1 VVHEQA
7 SHEVLL
13 RPATPRAESYLLL
26 ATSRP
31 AVVAFFRA
39 ATGSGG
45 SPFVVDPIDVS
56 VVALDEHVT
65 QVTRA
70 SAAVVDVGVEPV
82 AGLELCRELH
92 RRRPVLPIAALFCCP
107 NSVTPWNLRE
117 LLAEGAVGLFDL
129 HAGPEEVV
137 RLLESLAGGG
147 SVLHLNLRRGQRALL
162 RELLTGRE
170 PRNDLDLR
178 LLQFVALGLPDRD
191 IAGRLYLSPHTVKHH
206 IERLRDELGLRNRT
220 ELAAWAGRAGFYSP
234 DAERKPNLQ
243 TG

>member
-1 VVHEQA
+1 VVQEPG

-13 RPATPRAESYLLL
+13 RPATARAESYLLL
-26 ATSRP
+26 ATNRP

-39 ATGSGG
+39 VAGDGRN
-45 SPFVVDPIDVS
+45 PFVIDPIDVS
-56 VVALDEHVT
+56 VAALDERAA

-82 AGLELCRELH
+82 VGLELCRELH

-137 RLLESLAGGG
+137 RLLDSLAGGG

-206 IERLRDELGLRNRT
+206 IERLRDQLGLRNRT
-220 ELAAWAGRAGFYSP
+220 ELAAWAGRAGFYAP
-234 DAERKPNLQ
+234 DAERKRNIQ
-243 TG
+243 IG